1 MVFGSLYELG
11 DGFMTIVDLTDEP
24 PHDEK
29 KKAAGDKGS
38 TSGGAARR
46 GRRRKGGAGI
56 IPFQFE
62 DGELYYCLRGVAG
75 TFADMG
81 GKFEVNDLDE
91 LWTAARE
98 FLEETNYGPY
108 YGSPQH
114 GLSDEEKAK
123 AIKSVYDVLKKA
135 KECGKSIEVD
145 LPDSKYKVI
154 FADLGPFGIHDN
166 ARQQCGGRE
175 HGKREEH
182 TFEKCPAN
190 TVQQTANHPRLRG
203 SWIRVQGTTSRVAKA
218 KGGRKKQACVPPNRR
233 KQGYSKPC
241 QTCQKEKRFFFSGKI
256 F

>member
-1 MVFGSLYELG
+1 MTTAMALNGQYNTPLTCAIFNGNVEIVKILLLHDAQENYPATSLSTPFFVACLYGRSEISNILLEKSPRLIDQEPSKCCEYRWCCTPMAAAVLCCNKPVRWRRQDTRSIFKYYFVWGVWFCIPSYLNSDITVQDGERKMVFGSLYELG

-62 DGELYYCLRGVAG
+62 DGELYYCLHLAG

-98 FLEETNYGPY
+98 FLEDTNYGPY

-114 GLSDEEKAK
+114 
-123 AIKSVYDVLKKA
+123 I
-135 KECGKSIEVD
+135 I
-145 LPDSKYKVI
+145 I
-154 FADLGPFGIHDN
+154 
-166 ARQQCGGRE
+166 
-175 HGKREEH
+175 
-182 TFEKCPAN
+182 
-190 TVQQTANHPRLRG
+190 
-203 SWIRVQGTTSRVAKA
+203 
-218 KGGRKKQACVPPNRR
+218 
-233 KQGYSKPC
+233 
-241 QTCQKEKRFFFSGKI
+241 
-256 F
+256 